1 MGLIKKLRKAKKE
14 CEVNEKP
21 ATVKTHLRNMIVVP
35 EMIGSVVGIYNGK
48 TFNTVEIKP
57 EMTGHYLAEFSMS
70 YVPDPV
76 SATLFYDG
84 VVSSSLCPSPGAS
97 RPGRPPFPSSKSA
110 AKVEL
115 TSTSHIPCHHRTQ
128 RVTGTSPSDT
138 DDPVSDPPTPPD
150 TFPSSKQL
158 LLGKCDRW
166 VVCLRC
172 DFETTAAVPCRERK
186 RELEERLARER

>member
-76 SATLFYDG
+76 SIVTLLYG

-97 RPGRPPFPSSKSA
+97 WPGRPPFPSSKSA

-115 TSTSHIPCHHRTQ
+115 TSTSHIPCHHHRTQ

-150 TFPSSKQL
+150 TFPSSKRL

-172 DFETTAAVPCRERK
+172 DFETTITLRRQTKRERARERK
-186 RELEERLARER
+186 TE